1 MKKNH
6 TLTIMTPCLVLII
19 GTLVFRYT
27 DLDIT
32 ISKLFYAPDIGF
44 FKKDSNPWIFLYHYG
59 VFPGL
64 LLAVSGLFVFGMGF
78 FSKKILPYR
87 KIGLF
92 LALLMVIGPGL
103 IVNSTFKNHWGRPR
117 PSKVTN
123 FGGKKPFLPVW
134 EKGKTTEGR
143 SFPSGHAS
151 AGYYL
156 FAPFFFL
163 SRIKKKR
170 GSLFF
175 LFIGLSYGTLMG
187 IGRIAQGAHFASD
200 VLWSAG
206 FVYFTGVGLYYLLR
220 FDKDIWW
227 RREISIND

>member
-1 MKKNH
+1 MRLIKKNH
-6 TLTIMTPCLVLII
+6 IWAVMTPCLVLII
-19 GTLVFRYT
+19 GTLMFRYT
-27 DLDIT
+27 DLDII
-32 ISKLFYAPDIGF
+32 ISKLFYTSEIGF
-44 FKKDSNPWIFLYHYG
+44 FKKNSNPWIFLYRYG
-59 VFPGL
+59 SFPGL
-64 LLAVSGLFVFGMGF
+64 LLSFSGLFVFGIGF

-117 PSKVTN
+117 PLKVTN
-123 FGGKKPFLPVW
+123 FGGEKPFLAVW
-134 EKGKTTEGR
+134 EKGKASEGR

-151 AGYYL
+151 VGYYL

-163 SRIKKKR
+163 SRTEKKR
-170 GSLFF
+170 GSIFF
-175 LFIGLSYGTLMG
+175 LFTGLGYGTLMG

-206 FVYFTGVGLYYLLR
+206 FVYLTGIGLYYLLR

-227 RREISIND
+227 R

>member
-1 MKKNH
+1 MIHMKKNPI
-6 TLTIMTPCLVLII
+6 LTILIPCLVLII
-19 GTLVFRYT
+19 GTFAFRHT

-32 ISKLFYAPDIGF
+32 ISKLFYIPEIGF

-59 VFPGL
+59 CFPGL
-64 LLAVSGLFVFGMGF
+64 LLALSGLFVFGIGL

-92 LALLMVIGPGL
+92 LTLLMVIGPGL

-117 PSKVTN
+117 PREIAN
-123 FGGKKPFLPVW
+123 FGGEKTFLTVW
-134 EKGKTTEGR
+134 EKGKTSEGR

-151 AGYYL
+151 AGYFL

-163 SRIKKKR
+163 SQIGKKG
-170 GSLFF
+170 GSIFF
-175 LFIGLSYGTLMG
+175 LFLGLGYGTLMG

-200 VLWSAG
+200 VFWSAG
-206 FVYFTGVGLYYLLR
+206 FVYFTGVGLYHLLR

-227 RREISIND
+227 R